1 MKKFFLILI
10 IFLTACSNS
19 PKDPMEP
26 PKISVAGERVEYLDG
41 EEVFSG
47 YLVYERSKKGKRP
60 GILLIHHWLGLDDFT
75 MREADRFAEA
85 GYLVM
90 AMDMYGRDVKVTSH
104 EDAAK
109 FSGYYRENR
118 DLMRGRIESAIG
130 ELKKNPHVDTDN
142 LAVVGYCFG
151 GDALI
156 DYMLYSEEFKAGI
169 SFHGFYTSPL
179 VESDLKGRLQIHHG
193 ILDTISTV
201 DQLNKFM
208 VVHPEIEAYLYKEA
222 GHGFT
227 VPEGSSYNREA
238 AREAFERAKSFLK
251 RNLYTKG
258 EDEFLNYSTV
268 IEAPIEEV
276 FSYFNEV
283 GKNIHWIKGFSGEE
297 TLYKEE
303 GTYLNSRFIQKI
315 RSMGMD
321 MKFLGVITS
330 YAEPTYL
337 EMYYSDPRFII
348 RLEYILE
355 EVEEGTKV
363 THRAYS
369 VDSNSFI
376 NFFNKR
382 ILKKQMK
389 RLKKAVEENKQ

>member
-1 MKKFFLILI
+1 MKKLFLIL

-19 PKDPMEP
+19 PKEPMEP
-26 PKISVAGERVEYLDG
+26 PKIVVTGEMIEYLDG

-47 YLVYERSKKGKRP
+47 YLVYDRSRKGRMP

-90 AMDMYGRDVKVTSH
+90 AMDMYGRDVEVSSH
-104 EDAAK
+104 EDAARLI
-109 FSGYYRENR
+109 GYYRDNR
-118 DLMRGRIESAIG
+118 NLMRGRIESALE
-130 ELKKNPHVDTDN
+130 ELRKVPSVDTDN

-156 DYMLYSEEFKAGI
+156 DSMLYKEDFKAGI

-179 VESDLKGRLQIHHG
+179 VKNDLKGKLQIHHG
-193 ILDTISTV
+193 MLDTTSTM

-208 VVHPEIEAYLYKEA
+208 MVHPEVEAYLYEEA

-227 VPEGSSYNREA
+227 APQGSRYNRKA
-238 AREAFERAKSFLK
+238 AMESFERAKSFLK
-251 RNLYTKG
+251 RNLYTKE
-258 EDEFLNYSTV
+258 EDEFLNYTLV
-268 IEAPIEEV
+268 IDAPIEEV
-276 FSYFNEV
+276 FSYLNDVERN
-283 GKNIHWIKGFSGEE
+283 KLWIKGLYEEE
-297 TLYKEE
+297 TLYEE
-303 GTYLNSRFIQKI
+303 EETYLNSRFIQRIK
-315 RSMGMD
+315 SMGMD
-321 MKFLGVITS
+321 LEFLGMITS
-330 YAEPTYL
+330 YSEPTYL
-337 EMYYSDPRFII
+337 EMYYSDPRFVI

-355 EVEEGTKV
+355 EVEEGTKL

-369 VDSNSFI
+369 VDSSSFI

-382 ILKKQMK
+382 ILRNQMK
-389 RLKKAVEENKQ
+389 RLKEAVEDSE